1 MFAPKCILVP
11 TDFSNYAD
19 NALRQA
25 VDIAKQ
31 YHAKIFLL
39 HVIGD
44 HIRQCIEDYCLSDA
58 VVKEIE
64 QDSMMAS
71 LDNLKKEINRLSDDS
86 SDVEISSYVKL
97 GVPSEE
103 VLREQEE
110 KDIDL
115 IVMASHGRTGI
126 SRILIGS
133 VAEKVMR
140 GAKCPV
146 MLVRS

>member
-1 MFAPKCILVP
+1 MFAPKRILVP

-86 SDVEISSYVKL
+86 SDVEIFSYVKR

-146 MLVRS
+146 MLVRN

>member
-1 MFAPKCILVP
+1 MFAPKRILVP
-11 TDFSNYAD
+11 TDFSNFAD

-71 LDNLKKEINRLSDDS
+71 LDNLKKEINRLPDDS
-86 SDVEISSYVKL
+86 SDVEISGYVKR

-103 VLREQEE
+103 VLQEQEE

-146 MLVRS
+146 MLVRN

>member
-1 MFAPKCILVP
+1 MFAPKRILVP

-71 LDNLKKEINRLSDDS
+71 IDNLKKEINRLSDDS
-86 SDVEISSYVKL
+86 SDIEISSYVKR

-146 MLVRS
+146 MLVRN

>member
-1 MFAPKCILVP
+1 MFAPKRILVP

-44 HIRQCIEDYCLSDA
+44 HIQQCIEDYCLSNA
-58 VVKEIE
+58 VVNEIE
-64 QDSMMAS
+64 RDSLMAS
-71 LDNLKKEINRLSDDS
+71 IDKLKKEINRLSDDS
-86 SDVEISSYVKL
+86 LDVEISSYAKR
-97 GVPSEE
+97 GVPFEE

-126 SRILIGS
+126 SRILMGS

-140 GAKCPV
+140 GVKCPV
-146 MLVRS
+146 MLVRN

>member
-1 MFAPKCILVP
+1 MFAPKRILVP

-44 HIRQCIEDYCLSDA
+44 HIRQCIEDYCLSNA
-58 VVKEIE
+58 VVNEIE
-64 QDSMMAS
+64 RDSLMAS
-71 LDNLKKEINRLSDDS
+71 IDKLKKEINRLSDDF
-86 SDVEISSYVKL
+86 SDIEISSYVKR

-146 MLVRS
+146 MLIRN

>member
-11 TDFSNYAD
+11 TDFSNFAD

-86 SDVEISSYVKL
+86 SDIEISSYVKR

-146 MLVRS
+146 MLVRN

>member
-1 MFAPKCILVP
+1 MFAPKRILVP
-11 TDFSNYAD
+11 TDFSNFAD

-86 SDVEISSYVKL
+86 SDVEIFSYVKR

-146 MLVRS
+146 MLVRN

>member
-1 MFAPKCILVP
+1 MFAPKRILVP

-86 SDVEISSYVKL
+86 SDIEISSYVKR

-146 MLVRS
+146 MLVRN

>member
-39 HVIGD
+39 HVSGD

-71 LDNLKKEINRLSDDS
+71 IDNLKKEINRLSDDS
-86 SDVEISSYVKL
+86 SDVEIFSYVKR

-146 MLVRS
+146 MLVRN